1 VFFLSCYKTKAKGI
15 HTPNPTAPRP
25 KTATVDPLST
35 SASFHAPPNPVENP
49 HEMKLTCGRAIPVH
63 LRI

>member
-1 VFFLSCYKTKAKGI
+1 MI

-25 KTATVDPLST
+25 RTATVDPFST

-49 HEMKLTCGRAIPVH
+49 HEMMLACGRAIPV
-63 LRI
+63 LEYKLN